1 MLKNSQGDL
10 LASGMAGPR
19 ASCSVLRTHLSSV
32 ILLLAS
38 VSFTH
43 RQAISMWDL
52 PTQNFSFLSV
62 NKSLIGSDCLA
73 VGPVF
78 IHDPVAVARRKQQP
92 GVPACVT

>member
-1 MLKNSQGDL
+1 
-10 LASGMAGPR
+10 
-19 ASCSVLRTHLSSV
+19 
-32 ILLLAS
+32 
-38 VSFTH
+38 
-43 RQAISMWDL
+43 MWDL